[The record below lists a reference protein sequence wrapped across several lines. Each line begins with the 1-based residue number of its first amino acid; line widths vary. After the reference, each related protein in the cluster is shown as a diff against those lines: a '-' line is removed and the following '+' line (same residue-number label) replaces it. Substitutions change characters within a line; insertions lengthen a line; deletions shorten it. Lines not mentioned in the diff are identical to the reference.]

1 MNSRETS
8 TATLLVTYGGLRTVL
23 FPIPIITIFWKDQ
36 IGMSL
41 TDIMLLQT
49 MFSIAAVLFE
59 FPSGY
64 AADRLGRRTSLLIG
78 AVLWIAGWLLYA
90 MGTSFIGMIAA
101 EVVLGGGIAFASGAD
116 SALLFTALQQSDR
129 TGEYPRWEGRLRAA
143 SQTSEAM
150 SSALG
155 GYLYALS
162 PRLPFWLQLPFA
174 LMTLGTV
181 TAMQEP
187 PREHASQQVSHMVE
201 AWRIVRHTLL
211 HHARLRAAVALSVVL
226 SLSTFVMV
234 WLIQLYMQ
242 SRGIPEF
249 WFGPLWAFASLYLA
263 SVSLFSARVAQRT
276 SRNAV
281 LFACCLL
288 IPIGYGALAF
298 STSANAVTFYLCF
311 MTIRG
316 LQAPILVS
324 ALQNDAP
331 DDTRASVLSLN
342 ALCFR
347 LGFVLIGPP
356 VGMLVDRLGMETTL
370 MLLGIVFST
379 AALAAFSAFRRAHAL
394 AT

>member
-1 MNSRETS
+1 
-8 TATLLVTYGGLRTVL
+8 LLVTYGALRTVL
-23 FPIPIITIFWKDQ
+23 FPIPIITLFWKDQ

-41 TDIMLLQT
+41 TDIMVLQAI
-49 MFSIAAVLFE
+49 FSLAAVLFE

-78 AVLWIAGWLLYA
+78 AVLWIVGWLLYA
-90 MGTSFIGMIAA
+90 MGTSFVGMIAA

-155 GYLYALS
+155 GYLYALT
-162 PRLPFWLQLPFA
+162 PRLPFWLQVPFA
-174 LMTLGTV
+174 LMALGTV
-181 TAMQEP
+181 TVMQEP
-187 PREHASQQVSHMVE
+187 PRVYVSHRVSHLVE

-211 HHARLRAAVALSVVL
+211 HHARLRTAVVLSVVL

-234 WLIQLYMQ
+234 WLIQPYMQ

-263 SVSLFSARVAQRT
+263 SVSLFSARAAKRAG
-276 SRNAV
+276 RNAV

-288 IPIGYGALAF
+288 IAIGYGALAF
-298 STSANAVTFYLCF
+298 STAASAVAFYLCF

-316 LQAPILVS
+316 LQGPILIS
-324 ALQNDAP
+324 ALQRDAP

-347 LGFVLIGPP
+347 LGFVLVGPP
-356 VGMLVDRLGMETTL
+356 VGMLVDRLGLETTL
-370 MLLGIVFST
+370 VLLGIGFST
-379 AALAAFSAFRRAHAL
+379 AALGAFSAFRRAHAL
-394 AT
+394 TT